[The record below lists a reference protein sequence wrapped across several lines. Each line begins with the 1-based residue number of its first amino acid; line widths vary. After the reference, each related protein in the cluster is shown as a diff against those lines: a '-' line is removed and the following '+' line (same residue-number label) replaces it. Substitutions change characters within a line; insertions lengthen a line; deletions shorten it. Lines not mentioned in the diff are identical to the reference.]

1 LQANHNTKELAM
13 NRRLTGLAIVALLA
27 LCIPVAVMLRNAGA
41 ASAIDN
47 PTTIS
52 LSATPGGRTTTV
64 DVGRKDRGH
73 GVGDY
78 SVTTG
83 APLRAA
89 TSHALVGHLDVVE
102 TILSA
107 RASEFRGSV
116 RLGKATI
123 ELAGLRNPRVPT
135 GVLAVTGGTADYS
148 NARGTA
154 DLKINER
161 SGAATLTLT
170 LLP

>member
-1 LQANHNTKELAM
+1 MDKTLRK
-13 NRRLTGLAIVALLA
+13 LTAVVLFA
-27 LCIPVAVMLRNAGA
+27 LCVAAAVVLRNAGA
-41 ASAIDN
+41 ASAIDA

-52 LSATPGGRTTTV
+52 LRATPGGRTTTV
-64 DVGRKDRGH
+64 DTGRKDGGH

-78 SVTTG
+78 TVTTG

-89 TSHALVGHLDVVE
+89 PSRALAGHLDILE

-107 RASEFRGSV
+107 QASEFRGIVQLHS
-116 RLGKATI
+116 GSI
-123 ELAGLRNPRVPT
+123 EVDGLMNPRRPT
-135 GVLAVTGGTADYS
+135 GVLAVTGGTGDYA

-154 DLKINER
+154 GFKINER

>member
-1 LQANHNTKELAM
+1 MEKTLKHLA
-13 NRRLTGLAIVALLA
+13 AVVLLA
-27 LCIPVAVMLRNAGA
+27 LCVAAGIALRNAGA
-41 ASAIDN
+41 ASAIDA
-47 PTTIS
+47 PMTIS
-52 LSATPGGRTTTV
+52 LRAAPGGRTTTV
-64 DVGRKDRGH
+64 DTGRRDGGH

-78 SVTTG
+78 TVTTG

-89 TSHALVGHLDVVE
+89 TSRSLAGHLDVVE

-107 RASEFRGSV
+107 QASEFRCIVQLHSGSIQV
-116 RLGKATI
+116 D
-123 ELAGLRNPRVPT
+123 GLMNPRRPT
-135 GVLAVTGGTADYS
+135 GVLTVTGGTGDYA

-154 DLKINER
+154 GFKINER